1 MSKLLEFKN
10 ISKSFPGVRALDDV
24 SLDLDAGEVHVIVG
38 ENGAG
43 KSTMM
48 KIISGV
54 YTSDSGELLLNDVP
68 LAKNSPK
75 IAENHG
81 IAMIYQELSI
91 IPELSVA
98 ENIFLGHEITKGIL
112 IDRAVMNRRAEEL
125 LASIGVKV
133 AANTPVKNLSIA
145 NQQMIEIAK
154 ALSKD
159 AKIIVFDEPTSSLT
173 ETEITELFRIIT
185 SLRGKGVGMFYIS
198 HRLEEIFEIGDRIT
212 IMRDGRKISTA
223 PMASMT
229 MDKVVEGIAGRRIE
243 NVFQRHFPQ
252 RGDVVLELKDL
263 CGERFQHVNLCVHA
277 GEIVGLAGL
286 VGSGRSEVV
295 RAAFGIDPYSTGD
308 VLVRG
313 TKMPRRDPQR
323 LAREGVAFLPED
335 RKREG
340 LALSL
345 SIRENAVISAL
356 RRLNPLTV
364 VNGRRE
370 RSTVRE
376 FVRKLGIST
385 PTIEKLVNFLS
396 GGTQQKVVLAKWLIT
411 EANIFI
417 FDEPTRGIDV
427 GSKSSIYALM
437 DELVGQ
443 GAGIIM
449 ISSELPEVLGMS
461 DRIYVM
467 AQGRI
472 AGELDRDQADHVS
485 VIQLAFSSAS
495 AARERGTQPEGR
507 LQ

>member
-1 MSKLLEFKN
+1 LGKLLEFRN
-10 ISKSFPGVRALDDV
+10 ISKTFPGVKALDDV
-24 SLDLDAGEVHVIVG
+24 SLDLNPGEVHVVVG

-54 YTSDSGELLLNDVP
+54 YAPDRGELLLDDIP
-68 LAKNSPK
+68 LGRNTPK
-75 IAENHG
+75 IAEQHG

-91 IPELSVA
+91 VPELSVM
-98 ENIFLGHEITKGIL
+98 ENIFLGHEIRHGIL
-112 IDRAVMNRRAEEL
+112 IDRKAMDKRAEEL

-133 AANTPVKNLSIA
+133 SPGTLVKNLSIA

-154 ALSKD
+154 ALSKN
-159 AKIIVFDEPTSSLT
+159 ARVIVFDEPTSSLT
-173 ETEITELFRIIT
+173 DAEIKELFRIIT
-185 SLRGKGVGMFYIS
+185 ALRGKGVGMFYIS

-212 IMRDGRKISTA
+212 IMRDGRKIATA
-223 PMASMT
+223 PIAE
-229 MDKVVEGIAGRRIE
+229 MDMGKVVEGIAGRRIE
-243 NVFQRHFPQ
+243 NVFQRHFPAK
-252 RGDVVLELKDL
+252 GEILLELKDL
-263 CGERFQHVNLCVHA
+263 CGERFQHVNLNVRA
-277 GEIVGLAGL
+277 GEIIGLAGL

-295 RAAFGIDPYSTGD
+295 RSAFGIDPYSSGE

-313 TKMPRRDPQR
+313 KKMPRNNPQR

-356 RRLNPLTV
+356 RRLNPLTIV
-364 VNGRRE
+364 DGRRE
-370 RSTVRE
+370 RATVRD
-376 FVRKLGIST
+376 FVRKLGISS
-385 PTIEKLVNFLS
+385 PTIEKLVHFLS

-411 EANIFI
+411 EASIFI

-427 GSKSSIYALM
+427 GSKSSIYSLM
-437 DELVGQ
+437 DELVGL
-443 GAGIIM
+443 GAGIVM

-472 AGELDRDQADHVS
+472 AGEIEREEADHVS
-485 VIQLAFSSAS
+485 VIQLAFSQTSAS
-495 AARERGTQPEGR
+495 QGR
-507 LQ
+507 SLQ

>member
-1 MSKLLEFKN
+1 MARLMEFRNVSKT
-10 ISKSFPGVRALDDV
+10 FPGVRALDDV
-24 SLDLDAGEVHVIVG
+24 SLDLNAGEVHVIVG

-48 KIISGV
+48 KIILGV
-54 YTSDSGELLLNDVP
+54 YAPDGGELLLDDVP
-68 LAKNSPK
+68 LSKNSPK
-75 IAENHG
+75 IAEKHG

-98 ENIFLGHEITKGIL
+98 ENIFLGHEITRGLL
-112 IDRAVMNRRAEEL
+112 IDRSAMNARAEEL

-133 AANTPVKNLSIA
+133 SPSTLVKNLSIA

-173 ETEITELFRIIT
+173 ETEIAELFRIIAA
-185 SLRGKGVGMFYIS
+185 LRSKGVGMFYIS

-229 MDKVVEGIAGRRIE
+229 MDSVVEGIAGRKIE
-243 NVFQRHFPQ
+243 NVFQRHFPAK
-252 RGDVVLELKDL
+252 GDVLLELKDL
-263 CGERFQHVNLCVHA
+263 CGERFQHVNLDVRA

-295 RAAFGIDPYSTGD
+295 RAAFGIDPYSSGE

-313 TKMPRRDPQR
+313 ERMPRLDPR
-323 LAREGVAFLPED
+323 HVSRAGVAFLPED

-356 RRLNPLTV
+356 RRLNPMMV

-370 RSTVRE
+370 RATVRD
-376 FVRKLGIST
+376 FVAKLGINT
-385 PTIEKLVNFLS
+385 PTIEKLAYFLS

-411 EANIFI
+411 EARIFI

-427 GSKSSIYALM
+427 GSKSSIYSLM
-437 DELVGQ
+437 DELVGM

-472 AGELDRDQADHVS
+472 AGELDREQADHVS
-485 VIQLAFSSAS
+485 VIQLAFSNAGS
-495 AARERGTQPEGR
+495 TQGR
-507 LQ
+507 SIQ

>member
-1 MSKLLEFKN
+1 MGKLLEFRN
-10 ISKSFPGVRALDDV
+10 ISRTFPGVKALDDV
-24 SLDLDAGEVHVIVG
+24 SLDLNSGEVHVIVG

-48 KIISGV
+48 KIILGV
-54 YTSDSGELLLNDVP
+54 YAPDSGELLLNDVP
-68 LAKNSPK
+68 LGKNSPK
-75 IAENHG
+75 IAEKHG

-91 IPELSVA
+91 VPELSVT
-98 ENIFLGHEITKGIL
+98 ENIFLGHEITRGIVV
-112 IDRAVMNRRAEEL
+112 DRKAMNKRAEEL
-125 LASIGVKV
+125 LASIGVNVSPK
-133 AANTPVKNLSIA
+133 ALVKNLSIA

-154 ALSKD
+154 ALSKN
-159 AKIIVFDEPTSSLT
+159 ANIIVFDEPTSSLT
-173 ETEITELFRIIT
+173 ETEITELFRIIA
-185 SLRGKGVGMFYIS
+185 SLRSRGVGMFYIS
-198 HRLEEIFEIGDRIT
+198 HRLEEIFQIGDRIT
-212 IMRDGRKISTA
+212 IMRDGKRISTA
-223 PMASMT
+223 PVASMS
-229 MDKVVEGIAGRRIE
+229 MDKVVEGIAGRKIE
-243 NVFQRHFPQ
+243 NIFQRHCPAA
-252 RGDVVLELKDL
+252 GDVLLELKDL
-263 CGERFQHVNLCVHA
+263 CGERFQHVNLHVRA

-295 RAAFGIDPYSTGD
+295 RAAFGIDPYSRGE

-313 TKMPRRDPQR
+313 TRMPRGNPQR
-323 LAREGVAFLPED
+323 LSREGVAFLPED

-370 RSTVRE
+370 RATVRD
-376 FVRKLGIST
+376 FVRKLGINT
-385 PTIEKLVNFLS
+385 PTIEKLANFLS

-411 EANIFI
+411 QASIFI

-427 GSKSSIYALM
+427 GSKSSIYSLM

-443 GAGIIM
+443 GAGIVM

-472 AGELDRDQADHVS
+472 AGELDRQQADHVS
-485 VIQLAFSSAS
+485 VIQLAFSNAG
-495 AARERGTQPEGR
+495 AAEGR
-507 LQ
+507 SFQ

>member
-1 MSKLLEFKN
+1 MAKLLEFRN
-10 ISKSFPGVRALDDV
+10 VSKTFPGVRALDDV
-24 SLDLDAGEVHVIVG
+24 SIDLNAGEVHVIVG

-48 KIISGV
+48 KIILGV
-54 YTSDSGELLLNDVP
+54 YTPDGGELLLDDVP
-68 LAKNSPK
+68 LSRNSPK
-75 IAENHG
+75 IAEKHG

-98 ENIFLGHEITKGIL
+98 ENIFLGHEVRRGIL
-112 IDRAVMNRRAEEL
+112 IDRRAMNKRAEEL

-133 AANTPVKNLSIA
+133 SPTTPVKNLSIA

-159 AKIIVFDEPTSSLT
+159 AKVIVFDEPTSSLT
-173 ETEITELFRIIT
+173 ETEISELFRIIA
-185 SLRGKGVGMFYIS
+185 SLRSKGVGMFYIS

-212 IMRDGRKISTA
+212 IMRDGKKISTA

-243 NVFQRHFPQ
+243 NVFQRHFPP
-252 RGDVVLELKDL
+252 RGEVLLELKDL
-263 CGERFQHVNLCVHA
+263 CGERFRNVSLQVHA

-295 RAAFGIDPYSTGD
+295 RAAFGIDAYSRGE

-313 TKMPRRDPQR
+313 KTMPRGNPQR

-370 RSTVRE
+370 RATVRD

-396 GGTQQKVVLAKWLIT
+396 GGTQQKVVLAKWLVT
-411 EANIFI
+411 EAKVFI

-437 DELVGQ
+437 DELVGL
-443 GAGIIM
+443 GAGIVM

-472 AGELDRDQADHVS
+472 AGELDREQADHVN
-485 VIQLAFSSAS
+485 VIQLAFSN
-495 AARERGTQPEGR
+495 AAAAEGR
-507 LQ
+507 SIQ

>member
-1 MSKLLEFKN
+1 MGKLLEFRN
-10 ISKSFPGVRALDDV
+10 VSKTFPGVKALDDV
-24 SLDLDAGEVHVIVG
+24 SLDLNPGEVHVVVG

-48 KIISGV
+48 KIILGV
-54 YTSDSGELLLNDVP
+54 YAPDSGELLLNDVP
-68 LAKNSPK
+68 LSRNSPK
-75 IAENHG
+75 LAEKHG

-98 ENIFLGHEITKGIL
+98 ENIFLGHEITRGVL
-112 IDRAVMNRRAEEL
+112 IDRSAMNKRAGEL

-133 AANTPVKNLSIA
+133 SPSTPVKNLSIA

-159 AKIIVFDEPTSSLT
+159 ARIIVFDEPTSSLT
-173 ETEITELFRIIT
+173 ETEITELFRIIA
-185 SLRGKGVGMFYIS
+185 SLRSKGVGMFYIS

-212 IMRDGRKISTA
+212 ILRDGKKISTA
-223 PMASMT
+223 PVSSMCMET
-229 MDKVVEGIAGRRIE
+229 VVEGIAGRKID
-243 NVFQRHFPQ
+243 NVFQRHFPPK
-252 RGDVVLELKDL
+252 GDVLLELKDL
-263 CGERFQHVNLCVHA
+263 CGERFQHVNLNVRA

-295 RAAFGIDPYSTGD
+295 RAAFGIDPYSRGE

-313 TKMPRRDPQR
+313 NRMPRGNPQR
-323 LAREGVAFLPED
+323 LSREGVAFLPED

-345 SIRENAVISAL
+345 SIRDNAVISAL

-370 RSTVRE
+370 RATVRD
-376 FVRKLGIST
+376 FVQKLGIST
-385 PTIEKLVNFLS
+385 PTIEKLVYFLS

-411 EANIFI
+411 QASIFI

-427 GSKSSIYALM
+427 GSKSSIYNLM

-443 GAGIIM
+443 GAAIVM

-472 AGELDRDQADHVS
+472 AGELDRAHADHVS
-485 VIQLAFSSAS
+485 VIQLAFSNAGAS
-495 AARERGTQPEGR
+495 QGR
-507 LQ
+507 SIQ

>member
-1 MSKLLEFKN
+1 MGKLLEFRN
-10 ISKSFPGVRALDDV
+10 VSKTFPGVRALDDI
-24 SLDLDAGEVHVIVG
+24 SLDLNPGEVHVVVG

-48 KIISGV
+48 KIILGV
-54 YTSDSGELLLNDVP
+54 YAPDSGELLLDDAP
-68 LAKNSPK
+68 LGKNSPK
-75 IAENHG
+75 IAEKHG

-91 IPELSVA
+91 VPELSVA
-98 ENIFLGHEITKGIL
+98 ENIFLGHEITRGIL
-112 IDRAVMNRRAEEL
+112 IDRSAMNKRAGEL
-125 LASIGVKV
+125 LSSIGIKV
-133 AANTPVKNLSIA
+133 SPGTLVKNLSIA

-159 AKIIVFDEPTSSLT
+159 ARVIVFDEPTSSLT
-173 ETEITELFRIIT
+173 QTEIAELFRIIA
-185 SLRGKGVGMFYIS
+185 SLRSKGVGMFYIS
-198 HRLEEIFEIGDRIT
+198 HRLEEIFEIGDRVT
-212 IMRDGRKISTA
+212 IMRDGKKISTA
-223 PMASMT
+223 PVSSMT
-229 MDKVVEGIAGRRIE
+229 MDKVVEGIAGRKIE
-243 NVFQRHFPQ
+243 NVFQRHFPPK
-252 RGDVVLELKDL
+252 GDVLLEFKDL
-263 CGERFQHVNLCVHA
+263 CGERFRHVNLHVHA

-295 RAAFGIDPYSTGD
+295 RAAFGIDPYSSGE

-313 TKMPRRDPQR
+313 EKMPRDNPQR
-323 LAREGVAFLPED
+323 LSRAGVAFLPED

-356 RRLNPLTV
+356 RRLNPLNV

-370 RSTVRE
+370 HAIVRD

-385 PTIEKLVNFLS
+385 PTIEKLVYFLS

-411 EANIFI
+411 EARIFI

-427 GSKSSIYALM
+427 GSKSSIYSLM

-461 DRIYVM
+461 DRVYVM

-472 AGELDRDQADHVS
+472 AGELDRDQADHLS
-485 VIQLAFSSAS
+485 VIQLAFSNAG
-495 AARERGTQPEGR
+495 AATGR
-507 LQ
+507 SIQ

>member
-1 MSKLLEFKN
+1 MAKLLEFRN
-10 ISKSFPGVRALDDV
+10 VSKTFPGVRALDDV
-24 SLDLDAGEVHVIVG
+24 SIDLNAGEVHVIVG

-48 KIISGV
+48 KIILGV
-54 YTSDSGELLLNDVP
+54 YTPDGGELLLDDVP
-68 LAKNSPK
+68 LSRNSPK
-75 IAENHG
+75 IAEKHG

-98 ENIFLGHEITKGIL
+98 ENIFLGHEVKRGIL
-112 IDRAVMNRRAEEL
+112 IDRRAMNKRAAEL

-133 AANTPVKNLSIA
+133 SPTTPVKNLSIA

-159 AKIIVFDEPTSSLT
+159 AKVIVFDEPTSSLT
-173 ETEITELFRIIT
+173 ETEISELFRIIA
-185 SLRGKGVGMFYIS
+185 SLRSKGVGMFYIS

-212 IMRDGRKISTA
+212 IMRDGKKISTA

-229 MDKVVEGIAGRRIE
+229 MDKVVEGIAGRKIE

-252 RGDVVLELKDL
+252 KGDVLLELKDL
-263 CGERFQHVNLCVHA
+263 CGERFRNVNLQVRA

-295 RAAFGIDPYSTGD
+295 RAAFGIDPYSRGE

-313 TKMPRRDPQR
+313 KTMPRGDPRR

-345 SIRENAVISAL
+345 SIRENTVISAL

-370 RSTVRE
+370 RATVRD

-396 GGTQQKVVLAKWLIT
+396 GGTQQKVVLAKWLVT
-411 EANIFI
+411 EAKVFI

-437 DELVGQ
+437 DELVGL

-472 AGELDRDQADHVS
+472 AGELDREQADHVN
-485 VIQLAFSSAS
+485 VIQLAFSN
-495 AARERGTQPEGR
+495 AAAAEGR
-507 LQ
+507 SIQ